1 MAFMDWTEKYSVG
14 IAVFDDEH
22 KKLIAIVNTLHHAVS
37 AGTDKLELQRIC
49 DGLVDYTISHF
60 RHEEEYFAEWGFP
73 EAGQHIA
80 EHDALRQQVFGYRNQ
95 IRTANNAELAF
106 QLLRFVRGWLSH
118 HILVE
123 DKKYGRFLLQK
134 GFG

>member
-1 MAFMDWTEKYSVG
+1 MAFMEWTDKFSVG

-22 KKLIAIVNTLHHAVS
+22 KKLIAILDALHHAVAS
-37 AGTDKLELQRIC
+37 GTDKLELQRIC
-49 DGLVDYTISHF
+49 DSMVEYAIGHF
-60 RHEEEYFAEWGFP
+60 RHEEEYFEEWGFP
-73 EAGQHIA
+73 DAAAHIA
-80 EHDALRQQVFGYRNQ
+80 EHDALRKQVFDYRNQ
-95 IRTANNAELAF
+95 IRAADSSELAF

-134 GFG
+134 GFN